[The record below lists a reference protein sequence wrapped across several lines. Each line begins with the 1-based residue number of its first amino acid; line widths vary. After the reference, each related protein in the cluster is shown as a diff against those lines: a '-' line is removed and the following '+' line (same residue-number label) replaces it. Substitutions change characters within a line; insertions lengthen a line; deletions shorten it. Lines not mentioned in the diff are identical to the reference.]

1 MDWSKVVL
9 ECGVVLFCGSIVF
22 FLFRKHITPIKRLST
37 WFVAF
42 FITTYA
48 VDILNSYIAEA
59 NVLPKDYAHLPLQIL
74 AVSILVLYVPV
85 RQEKVTQTSKEE
97 SKNSEDKRSARSN
110 GGASSTSST
119 KKRRFKKK

>member
-1 MDWSKVVL
+1 MDWSKVIL
-9 ECGVVLFCGSIVF
+9 ECGVVLFCSSIVF
-22 FLFRKHITPIKRLST
+22 FLFRKHITPIKRLTT

-48 VDILNSYIAEA
+48 VDILNTYIAEA
-59 NVLPKDYAHLPLQIL
+59 NLLPKDYAHLPLQIF

-85 RQEKVTQTSKEE
+85 RQEKAAQTPKEE
-97 SKNSEDKRSARSN
+97 SNDSDDKRSARSK